1 VKRWAWTALAFA
13 VLATVLTLCWSGGRG
28 EELMLADG
36 RGVSLVQATFGTR
49 HELEEGSVL
58 ARLIAKIVGA
68 TRAQRFGYR
77 SIVHM
82 TPAPTLMVW
91 TRWVIP
97 TSNAPPRFASMRSI
111 DGMETEP
118 AHPVMDASAQKSP
131 LRLMAWQ
138 FNSFPRRDA
147 SFQLRF
153 HDRPPPY
160 HTNPLGALD
169 VRNPSPT
176 NAPAL
181 GGHEAPVTV
190 QDDAT
195 GFTLTRLEVGGTIP
209 LWRKPGHSG
218 LAPWTSAWFEVR
230 EGGNV
235 STNWTV
241 REILIQGATGN
252 FMRVSPLY
260 VKPVDGLIETGFTA
274 GWWRD
279 EPDWTVTVVFG
290 KAASR
295 HPEEVWTL
303 RGLPARGLQTV
314 LATNFSAAALGCAGA
329 AITLQPASPQSMGS
343 HSFTR
348 TTDLSLTYTSS
359 LPRVRVELVQA
370 RDQEGRDLRLGAGTD
385 VGFGRYYAG
394 LELLPTTSSVDLTFG
409 FAHGRNVDFKV
420 MPRFSGTNAP

>member
-1 VKRWAWTALAFA
+1 MRRWAWVLLAFA
-13 VLATVLTLCWSGGRG
+13 VLATVITLFWSGKRR
-28 EELMLADG
+28 EELVLADG

-58 ARLIAKIVGA
+58 AKLIAKVVGT

-97 TSNAPPRFASMRSI
+97 PSNAPPRFASMRSTE
-111 DGMETEP
+111 GMETEP
-118 AHPVMDASAQKSP
+118 VYPVMDASAQKSP
-131 LRLMAWQ
+131 LRLMAWR
-138 FNSFPRRDA
+138 FDNYPRRDA

-153 HDRPPPY
+153 HDRLPPY
-160 HTNPLGALD
+160 HTNPLGALA

-181 GGHEAPVTV
+181 GGREAPVSV
-190 QDDAT
+190 LDERVE
-195 GFTLTRLEVGGTIP
+195 FTLTRLEVGGRIP

-230 EGGNV
+230 EGGKV

-241 REILIQGATGN
+241 REILVLGATGN
-252 FMRVSPLY
+252 FVRAAPLY

-295 HPEEVWTL
+295 RPEDGWTL
-303 RGLPARGLQTV
+303 SDLPALGLQTALV
-314 LATNFSAAALGCAGA
+314 TNFSAATLGCAGA
-329 AITLQPASPQSMGS
+329 AVMLQPASPQSMGT
-343 HSFTR
+343 HDFTR

-359 LPRVRVELVQA
+359 LPRVRVELVRA
-370 RDQEGRDLRLGAGTD
+370 TDQDGRELRFGAGTD
-385 VGFGRYYAG
+385 AGFGRYYAG
-394 LELLPTTSSVDLTFG
+394 LELLPMTSSVDLTFG

-420 MPRFSGTNAP
+420 KPRYLGTNSP